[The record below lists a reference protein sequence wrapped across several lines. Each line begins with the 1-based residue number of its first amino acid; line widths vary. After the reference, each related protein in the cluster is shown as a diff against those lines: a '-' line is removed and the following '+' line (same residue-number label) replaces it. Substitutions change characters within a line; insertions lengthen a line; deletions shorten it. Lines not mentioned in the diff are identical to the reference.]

1 MSLPVFLIESVG
13 FPRNHHAILVETSHA
28 GGGYIFQVTGN
39 VQEGMRY
46 EKKSADSTP
55 ETDPLFLGKKR
66 LGWVAA
72 GNMVVVGAIC
82 KSNPAPEKQFEGAK
96 KITTYPVRRCQEWT
110 TETIELLK
118 SHGVLVG
125 EGADDVSRES

>member
-1 MSLPVFLIESVG
+1 MSFPVFLIE
-13 FPRNHHAILVETSHA
+13 
-28 GGGYIFQVTGN
+28 GGCIFQVTGN

-46 EKKSADSTP
+46 EMKSADSAP
-55 ETDPLFLGKKR
+55 EKDPLFLGKKR

-72 GNMVVVGAIC
+72 GNMERVGGIC

-96 KITTYPVRRCQEWT
+96 KISTYPVRRCQEWT

-118 SHGVLVG
+118 SHGVLVD
-125 EGADDVSRES
+125 EGADDVWTES